1 MWSFHCVNVKG
12 EDEPLICRYGE
23 LRDVQERV
31 ERNSARLLHAKPER
45 LVPRRDGRT
54 NNAAKGLTK
63 DRFLQFGY
71 SII

>member
-1 MWSFHCVNVKG
+1 MWVMGLKMWSFCCDANVKG

-23 LRDVQERV
+23 PRDVQER
-31 ERNSARLLHAKPER
+31 
-45 LVPRRDGRT
+45 LVSRRDGRT